1 MKFLKWFLI
10 ILGSLLLLGFA
21 GFKFMQY
28 NTKKASPEA
37 TVQYGQDGLDLEV
50 FYNRP
55 GKKGRVIFGNLVPYD
70 KVWRTGANE
79 ATTFTTSKALTIG
92 GTVLPAGTYTL
103 WTIPGAT
110 EWTVIFNKKMYP
122 WGVDWN
128 SNASREAAHD
138 ALRVVVPVEAVA
150 TPEELFTIAFQ
161 SSPLAM
167 TLAWDQVRV
176 TVPLAH

>member
-10 ILGSLLLLGFA
+10 ILGSLLLMGFIA
-21 GFKFMQY
+21 FKFLQY
-28 NTKKASPEA
+28 STKKASPEDK
-37 TVQYGQDGLDLEV
+37 VVYGQGGLDMEV

-55 GKKGRVIFGNLVPYD
+55 GKKGRVIFGGLVPYG

-79 ATTFTTSKALTIG
+79 ATTFTTNKDLRIG
-92 GTVLPAGTYTL
+92 EGTLPAGTYTL

-128 SNASREAAHD
+128 RNASREATHD
-138 ALRVVVPVEAVA
+138 ALRIVVPVEAIT
-150 TPEELFTIAFQ
+150 TPTELFTIAFQ
-161 SSPLAM
+161 PAPLAM
-167 TLAWDQVRV
+167 TLTWDHVRV
-176 TVPLAH
+176 TVPLAQ